1 MAYGA
6 KMNLDKKSGFTLSYN
21 QKVQKIVQKFKSS
34 SLSTSLILENDTNVK
49 TVKSVFEKKILF
61 NSLCVQIY
69 RE

>member
-1 MAYGA
+1 MEL
-6 KMNLDKKSGFTLSYN
+6 KWIWIKSLVLHSY

-34 SLSTSLILENDTNVK
+34 SLSSSLILENDTNVK

>member
-1 MAYGA
+1 MEL
-6 KMNLDKKSGFTLSYN
+6 KWIWIKSLVLHSYN

-61 NSLCVQIY
+61 NSFCVQIY

>member
-1 MAYGA
+1 MEL
-6 KMNLDKKSGFTLSYN
+6 KWIWIKSLVLHSY

-34 SLSTSLILENDTNVK
+34 SLSTSLILESDTNVK

-61 NSLCVQIY
+61 NSLFVQIY

>member
-1 MAYGA
+1 MEL
-6 KMNLDKKSGFTLSYN
+6 KWIWIKSLVLHSY

-34 SLSTSLILENDTNVK
+34 SLSTSLILESDTNVK

>member
-1 MAYGA
+1 MEL
-6 KMNLDKKSGFTLSYN
+6 KWIWIKSLVLHSYN

-49 TVKSVFEKKILF
+49 TVKSVFVLF

-69 RE
+69 RQ

>member
-1 MAYGA
+1 MEL
-6 KMNLDKKSGFTLSYN
+6 KWIWIKSLVLHSY

>member
-1 MAYGA
+1 MEL
-6 KMNLDKKSGFTLSYN
+6 KWIWIKSLVLHSY

-61 NSLCVQIY
+61 NSLFVQIY

>member
-1 MAYGA
+1 MEL
-6 KMNLDKKSGFTLSYN
+6 KWIWIKSLVLHSYN

-34 SLSTSLILENDTNVK
+34 SLSTSLILESDTNVK